1 MDIYELFLNIYLF
14 TQKEDIMR
22 RAIVCLLAL
31 ALVTGVSAQ
40 NKAGWP
46 DQLKFMSGPPG
57 GNWFA
62 LGTALAEMWSKNVI
76 QTTSSSGGGVGNIL
90 NTDTKKGD
98 FGFTVAS
105 LLGAAIAG
113 EEDFEGKV
121 VKNSVIMANL
131 YTQYTYFVMR
141 KDFAEKNGIKSV
153 DDMIEKNIPIRFATL
168 KPGTAS
174 EFIIKALFKKSYKT
188 DYDQLKKKKW
198 TFEFTSYDDGADLLA
213 DNHLDCFAFSVGK
226 VASIVMNIESN
237 TEVVILPVGQK
248 ALDTLAAAYGTTTF
262 TITPGTYKCVTSPVK
277 TIGDYTCIVI
287 RKDLPDSL
295 VYELNKTLWANRD
308 SLAMAVG
315 DIAELNPKI
324 ALPEGLPSH
333 PASVQFWKSVK

>member
-1 MDIYELFLNIYLF
+1 
-14 TQKEDIMR
+14 MR
-22 RAIVCLLAL
+22 KVLVCLMAL
-31 ALVTGVSAQ
+31 ALIAGTQAQ

-62 LGTALAEMWSKNVI
+62 LGTALSEMWSKNVI
-76 QTTSSSGGGVGNIL
+76 QTTSSSGGGVANIL
-90 NTDTKKGD
+90 NADAKKGD

-113 EEDFEGKV
+113 EEDFEGKA

-131 YTQYTYFVMR
+131 YTQYTYFIMR

-153 DDMIEKNIPIRFATL
+153 DDMIAKDIPIRFATL

-174 EFIIKALFKKSYKT
+174 EFVIKALFKKGYNT
-188 DYDQLKKKKW
+188 NYEQLKKKKW
-198 TFEFTSYDDGADLLA
+198 TFEFTSYEGGADLLA

-237 TEVVILPVGQK
+237 TPIVILPVGQK
-248 ALDTLAAAYGTTTF
+248 ALDALATAYGTTTF
-262 TITPGTYKCVTSPVK
+262 TIQPGTYKSVTSPVK

-287 RKDLPDSL
+287 RKDLPDNL
-295 VYELNKTLWANRD
+295 VYELNKALWANRD
-308 SLAMAVG
+308 SLAMAVK
-315 DIAELNPKI
+315 DISELNPKE
-324 ALPEGLPSH
+324 ALPTGLPAH
-333 PASVQFWKSVK
+333 PGSEQFWKSVK

>member
-1 MDIYELFLNIYLF
+1 
-14 TQKEDIMR
+14 MR
-22 RAIVCLLAL
+22 KVVVCLLAL
-31 ALVTGVSAQ
+31 ALVVGVSAQ
-40 NKAGWP
+40 DKAGWP
-46 DQLKFMSGPPG
+46 DQLKFMAGPPG

-62 LGTALAEMWSKNVI
+62 LGTALSEMWSKNVL
-76 QTTSSSGGGVGNIL
+76 QTTSSSGGGVSNIL
-90 NTDTKKGD
+90 NVDNKKAD

-113 EEDFEGKV
+113 EEDFAGK
-121 VKNSVIMANL
+121 SVNNAAIMANL
-131 YTQYTYFVMR
+131 YTQYTYFIMR

-168 KPGTAS
+168 KPGTSS

-198 TFEFTSYDDGADLLA
+198 TFEFTSYDGGADLLA

-226 VASIVMNIESN
+226 VASVVMNIESN
-237 TEVVILPVGQK
+237 TQVIILPVGQK
-248 ALDTLAAAYGTTTF
+248 ALDALAAAYGTTTF
-262 TITPGTYKCVTSPVK
+262 TINPGTYKCVTTPVK

-295 VYELNKTLWANRD
+295 VYALDKSLWANRD

-315 DIAELNPKI
+315 DIAELNPKD
-324 ALPEGLPSH
+324 ALPSGLPSH

>member
-1 MDIYELFLNIYLF
+1 
-14 TQKEDIMR
+14 MR
-22 RAIVCLLAL
+22 KAVVCLLAL
-31 ALVTGVSAQ
+31 VLVTGVYAQ

-62 LGTALAEMWSKNVI
+62 LGTALSEMWSKSVL
-76 QTTSSSGGGVGNIL
+76 QTTSSSGGGVSNIL
-90 NTDTKKGD
+90 NADVKKGD

-113 EEDFEGKV
+113 EEDFEGKA

-131 YTQYTYFVMR
+131 YTQYTYFIMR
-141 KDFAEKNGIKSV
+141 KDFAEKNDIKSV
-153 DDMIEKNIPIRFATL
+153 DDMIEKNIPVRFATL

-174 EFIIKALFKKSYKT
+174 EFVIKALFKKGYKT

-198 TFEFTSYDDGADLLA
+198 TFEFTSYDGGADLLA

-226 VASIVMNIESN
+226 IASVVMNIESN
-237 TEVVILPVGQK
+237 TQVVILPVGQK
-248 ALDTLAAAYGTTTF
+248 ALDALAAAYGTTTF
-262 TITPGTYKCVTSPVK
+262 TINPGTYKSVTVPIK

-295 VYELNKTLWANRD
+295 VYELNKALWANRD

-315 DIAELNPKI
+315 DIAELNPKE
-324 ALPEGLPSH
+324 ALPAGLPSH
-333 PASVQFWKSVK
+333 SGSVQFWKSVK